1 MSGFCS
7 RYTHR
12 GRRLTLAVVLVL
24 SIVLLTACG
33 EKKTTPTAEP
43 NSEVN
48 YDRGADLTGV
58 VRTID
63 TANGVVTFYNPV
75 LDADETFLY
84 NSATSIQSVNSEEM
98 VMEEVSEGE
107 VYDLYL
113 DQPGGNLSM
122 MRAKSDVVEET
133 DARVIVDPDRGML
146 TIDGATYSY
155 SNAMVALSDG
165 KAIDP
170 MEVTSMDRVTFR
182 GAQGRAYSLIVTQGH
197 GYIEPTEYA
206 DFIGG
211 TLTVQGEAILPVT
224 EGMLL
229 TVPEGRQTI
238 YMRNGDLES
247 QAVASVTRNQVAQI
261 NMKDSMTQRPN
272 TARVTFHIH
281 PEGAEVYVNGT
292 MVDATKPVPMYY
304 GVHSLR
310 VVLEG
315 YNTYQGTMQIRDPE
329 PVIRIDLAEEVAK
342 VEDSDSDTESDSDTS
357 TPDPAR
363 SEVMDDDGTTQTPSS
378 VDYDVDHK
386 ITVSAPDGASVYIN
400 GSFKGVAPCE
410 FTKCLGEVTITLQK
424 EGYETKSY
432 SMDIIDDSE
441 DTTISFPDLKANG

>member
-1 MSGFCS
+1 MTGTENN
-7 RYTHR
+7 RKHR
-12 GRRLTLAVVLVL
+12 GRRLALACLLVLTVVLTT
-24 SIVLLTACG
+24 SCG
-33 EKKTTPTAEP
+33 KEKPAATVEP

-48 YDRGADLTGV
+48 YDRGSDLTGV
-58 VRTID
+58 VKTID
-63 TANGVVTFYNPV
+63 TANGIVTFYNPV
-75 LDADETFLY
+75 LDVDETFLY
-84 NSATSIQSVNSEEM
+84 NSATSIQSVNGEEM
-98 VMEEVSEGE
+98 VMEEVSAGE
-107 VYDLYL
+107 VYDLYI

-122 MRAKSDVVEET
+122 MQAKADVIEET
-133 DARVIVDPDRGML
+133 DARVVVDPDNQFL

-155 SNAMVALSDG
+155 SNSMVALSDG
-165 KAIDP
+165 RAIDP
-170 MEVTSMDRVTFR
+170 MEITSMDRVTFR
-182 GAQGRAYSLIVTQGH
+182 GMSGKAYSLIVTQGH

-206 DFIGG
+206 DFVGG

-247 QAVASVTRNQVAQI
+247 QAVASVKRNKVAQI
-261 NMKDSMTQRPN
+261 NMKASMTQRPN

-292 MVDATKPVPMYY
+292 IVDASKPVPMYY

-315 YNTYQGTMQIRDPE
+315 YNDYQGTMQIRDPE
-329 PVIRIDLAEEVAK
+329 PVIRIDLAEELAK
-342 VEDSDSDTESDSDTS
+342 VEESDSDSDSGTS
-357 TPDPAR
+357 TPEPAKT
-363 SEVMDDDGTTQTPSS
+363 EVMDNDGTTQTPSS

-400 GSFKGVAPCE
+400 GTYKGVAPCS
-410 FTKCLGEVTITLQK
+410 FTKCLGEITLTLQK

-432 SMDIIDDSE
+432 SLDIIDDSE
-441 DTTISFPDLKANG
+441 DTTISFPELRANG